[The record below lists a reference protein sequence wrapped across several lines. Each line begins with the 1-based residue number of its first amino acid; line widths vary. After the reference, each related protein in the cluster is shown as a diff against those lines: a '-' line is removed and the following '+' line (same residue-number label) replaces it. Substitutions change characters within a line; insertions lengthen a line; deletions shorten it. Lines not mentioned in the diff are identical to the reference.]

1 MDSHSLY
8 TFEPLIRWPTR
19 SELLDTMPA
28 DFKCNFPWC
37 VCIIDCF
44 EVFCERPKNLITR
57 AQTYSNYKH
66 HNTVKFLIGISSKGV
81 ISFISKGWGGRVSD
95 KYITEKYGILNNLLP
110 GDHILADCG
119 FNIQE
124 SVGIFCAEVKV
135 PPFTRRK
142 NSCLKWRWIL
152 LVNYQESVYI
162 LHRRRNGW
170 AGGAGAPQNC
180 KTTCRLIIIY

>member
-44 EVFCERPKNLITR
+44 EVFCERPKNLMAR

-66 HNTVKFLIGISSKGV
+66 HNTVKFLIGISSIGV
-81 ISFISKGWGGRVSD
+81 ISFISKGWGGLIS
-95 KYITEKYGILNNLLP
+95 ILPKIMESSIICYLVTTFLLTVDSISSNLLAYFVLKSKSP
-110 GDHILADCG
+110 LLLEG
-119 FNIQE
+119 
-124 SVGIFCAEVKV
+124 
-135 PPFTRRK
+135 K

-162 LHRRRNGW
+162 LHRCRNGW
-170 AGGAGAPQNC
+170 GWGGWHPPKIAKP
-180 KTTCRLIIIY
+180 RVD